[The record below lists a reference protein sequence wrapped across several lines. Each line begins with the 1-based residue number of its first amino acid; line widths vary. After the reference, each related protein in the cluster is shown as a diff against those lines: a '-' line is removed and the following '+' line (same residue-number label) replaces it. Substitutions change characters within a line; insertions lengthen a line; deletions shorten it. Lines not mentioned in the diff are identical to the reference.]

1 MALTEDE
8 ARERIAR
15 LTAATYEPIL
25 EEGDLDDL
33 VALAKRPDV
42 DGNLPSSSAW
52 SPTWDLNY
60 AIAEGW
66 SIKAGRASSDFTY
79 SDDAGSYNR
88 REVYDAC
95 VEREKHYRSRALGS
109 LPVSR
114 NDPGLE
120 VSTP

>member
-1 MALTEDE
+1 MALAEPE

-25 EEGDLDDL
+25 EDADLDDL
-33 VALAKRPDV
+33 VALAKRPDA
-42 DGNLPSSSAW
+42 DGNLPDADGW
-52 SPTWDLNY
+52 VATWDLNF

-66 SIKAGRASSDFTY
+66 AIKAGRASSDFTY

-114 NDPGLE
+114 NDPDLE